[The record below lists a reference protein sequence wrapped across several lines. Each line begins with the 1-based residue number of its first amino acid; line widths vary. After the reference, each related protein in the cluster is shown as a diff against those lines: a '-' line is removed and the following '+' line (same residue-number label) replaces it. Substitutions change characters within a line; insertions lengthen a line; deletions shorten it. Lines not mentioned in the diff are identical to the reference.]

1 MAYNLIPLP
10 ISIIFIIVFGIAW
23 LLVLWKMRKRGKV
36 YSLLFWLSAVL
47 VLAALVLSVA
57 ASITG

>member
-23 LLVLWKMRKRGKV
+23 LLVLWKLRKRGKV
-36 YSLLFWLSAVL
+36 YSFLFWLSAVL
-47 VLAALVLSVA
+47 VLAAFVLSVA
-57 ASITG
+57 ASITE

>member
-10 ISIIFIIVFGIAW
+10 ISIVFIIVFGIAW
-23 LLVLWKMRKRGKV
+23 LLVLRKMHKRGKM
-36 YSLLFWLSAVL
+36 YSFLFWLSVVL
-47 VLAALVLSVA
+47 VRAAFVLSLA

>member
-23 LLVLWKMRKRGKV
+23 WLVLWKLRKRGKV
-36 YSLLFWLSAVL
+36 YSFLFWLSVVL
-47 VLAALVLSVA
+47 VLAAFVLSVG
-57 ASITG
+57 ASIT